1 MTSEL
6 EALKRLLDTT
16 SSPAPRDGA
25 SEGDILPGEGAPKPA
40 SPLDVDAIMARFD
53 ATVGALAEESARADP
68 VSSPTSA
75 HVSEPAVTSYDVH
88 VTGAEENVQRLGAA
102 MDDAERELDAA
113 FARHRDSNKHA
124 EALRDAE
131 LAASRA
137 DADAKQRELEE
148 LRETFSNTRRVLEA
162 RVTAAEDAAA
172 AAAAATRAAETEAA
186 ALASARDAA
195 EARAAAAAEAAARV
209 AKASEARENEAGE
222 WVRRATE
229 ARAKAETRAEAAEAD
244 AEHARESARASRAAA
259 RDAESRLEAESAA
272 RREATRKLDKYRR
285 EYRRRQESALADGA
299 SVTRR
304 DAAERARRDSVEEW
318 LREELRNRENTETLF
333 AQLRDLA
340 LRPNENGAQIESLRR
355 ELDALRA
362 SVGKGTTTKDGAA
375 S

>member
-6 EALKRLLDTT
+6 EALKRLLDTA
-16 SSPAPRDGA
+16 SSPEPRDGA
-25 SEGDILPGEGAPKPA
+25 SAGDVLSGEGAPKPA

-75 HVSEPAVTSYDVH
+75 HASVPPAVASYDAH

-102 MDDAERELDAA
+102 MEDAERELDAA
-113 FARHRDSNKHA
+113 FARHRGSNKHA
-124 EALRDAE
+124 EALRDAD
-131 LAASRA
+131 LAASRP
-137 DADAKQRELEE
+137 DADAKQHELDS
-148 LRETFSNTRRVLEA
+148 LRETLANTRRVLEA

-195 EARAAAAAEAAARV
+195 EANAAAAAEAAARV
-209 AKASEARENEAGE
+209 AAASEARENEADE
-222 WVRRATE
+222 WMRRTIE

-244 AEHARESARASRAAA
+244 AERARESARASRAALRA
-259 RDAESRLEAESAA
+259 TEARLEAESAA
-272 RREATRKLDKYRR
+272 RRVATRKLDKYRR
-285 EYRRRQESALADGA
+285 EYRRRQEALADGIVA
-299 SVTRR
+299 RR

-362 SVGKGTTTKDGAA
+362 SVGKGATNDRVA

>member
-6 EALKRLLDTT
+6 EALKRLLDTA

-25 SEGDILPGEGAPKPA
+25 SGGDVLPGEGAPKPA

-75 HVSEPAVTSYDVH
+75 HASVPPAVASYDAH

-137 DADAKQRELEE
+137 DADAKQRALES
-148 LRETFSNTRRVLEA
+148 LKETLANTRRVLEA

-172 AAAAATRAAETEAA
+172 AAAAAARAAETRASSAE
-186 ALASARDAA
+186 SARDAA
-195 EARAAAAAEAAARV
+195 EAKAAAAAEATARG
-209 AKASEARENEAGE
+209 AEASEARENEAGE

-244 AEHARESARASRAAA
+244 AEHARESARASRAAL
-259 RDAESRLEAESAA
+259 RHAESKLEAESAA

-285 EYRRRQESALADGA
+285 EYRRRQTEDSAGVPGVTGA
-299 SVTRR
+299 GAVE
-304 DAAERARRDSVEEW
+304 ERARRDSVEAW
-318 LREELRNRENTETLF
+318 LKEELRNREKTETLF
-333 AQLRDLA
+333 VQLRDLA
-340 LRPNENGAQIESLRR
+340 LRPNENGAKIEALRG

-362 SVGKGTTTKDGAA
+362 SVGKGESA

>member
-6 EALKRLLDTT
+6 EALKRLLDTA

-25 SEGDILPGEGAPKPA
+25 SGGDVLPGEGAPKPA

-75 HVSEPAVTSYDVH
+75 HASVPPAVASYDAH

-137 DADAKQRELEE
+137 DADAKQRALES
-148 LRETFSNTRRVLEA
+148 LKETLANTRRVLEA

-172 AAAAATRAAETEAA
+172 AAAAARAAETRASSAE
-186 ALASARDAA
+186 SARDAA
-195 EARAAAAAEAAARV
+195 EAKAAAAAEATARG
-209 AKASEARENEAGE
+209 AEASEARENEAGE

-244 AEHARESARASRAAA
+244 AEHARESARASRAAL
-259 RDAESRLEAESAA
+259 RHAESKLEAESAA

-285 EYRRRQESALADGA
+285 EYRRRQTEGSTGVPGVTGA
-299 SVTRR
+299 GAVE
-304 DAAERARRDSVEEW
+304 ERARRDSVEAW
-318 LREELRNRENTETLF
+318 LKEELRNREKTETLF
-333 AQLRDLA
+333 VQLRDLA
-340 LRPNENGAQIESLRR
+340 LRPNENGAKIEALRG

-362 SVGKGTTTKDGAA
+362 SVGKGESA

>member
-75 HVSEPAVTSYDVH
+75 HVSEPAVTSYDAH

-137 DADAKQRELEE
+137 DADAKQRALES
-148 LRETFSNTRRVLEA
+148 LQETLANTRRVFEA

-172 AAAAATRAAETEAA
+172 AAAAATRAAEAR
-186 ALASARDAA
+186 ALSAESARDDA
-195 EARAAAAAEAAARV
+195 EARATAAEEARARV
-209 AKASEARENEAGE
+209 AEASEARENEAGE

-244 AEHARESARASRAAA
+244 AEHARESARASRAAL
-259 RDAESRLEAESAA
+259 RHAESKLEAESAA

-285 EYRRRQESALADGA
+285 EYRRRQTEGSAGVPGVTGA
-299 SVTRR
+299 GAVE
-304 DAAERARRDSVEEW
+304 ERARRDSVEAW
-318 LREELRNRENTETLF
+318 LKEELRNREKTETLF
-333 AQLRDLA
+333 VQLRDLA
-340 LRPNENGAQIESLRR
+340 LRPNENGAKIEALRG

-362 SVGKGTTTKDGAA
+362 SVGKGESA